1 MDKKKEIL
9 KIKNKL
15 DKLIKENKE
24 TEDKIYKILKEIS
37 LDENIFT
44 SFLKPI
50 IEKVRKK
57 ILTNTIIEIN
67 GGIMPKKLKAAK
79 IKQRPGFKEKVNQ
92 NEEQNKEL
100 QSLINAKKIEDI
112 KSISELKYL
121 NYVKQ
126 TAIKKERYMDLLNE
140 KSKQEL
146 QINNLQCE
154 LTELIENL
162 ISDNVVENIYNNI
175 KDKLI
180 KETIQKIENYF
191 LTDDDISV
199 GDFINNDPWHNWNYE
214 SEKITLTKDTIED
227 FFDYIFGFL
236 GSIEEYLHWIVD
248 SGSFDF
254 DSYLYN
260 PILNKLLD
268 DFYITDIYTE
278 IKEVEFCIDD
288 LVLDKIIDS
297 CISLDFT
304 ENLTFYFDK
313 EKIIELLKQNH
324 NYKKIIEE
332 YEREETEIPEKLL
345 TEIPKDY
352 PDLYPL
358 ARKINRHF
366 ILHIGPTNSGKTYN
380 AMESLKESNT
390 GAYFGPLRLLAFEK
404 FEELNNSGHTCSLK
418 TGEEQIIISD
428 SNYTSSTIEM
438 VDFNKKYDCVVI
450 DEAQMISDKYRG
462 GSWTAAILG
471 IQSKKINI
479 CLAPEATDIIIRLIN
494 ECNDSYEIINHERK
508 NELIFEN
515 ESFIF
520 PNSVKEGDALIVFS
534 KKEVHAVASELQN
547 KGIKCS
553 VIYGVLPY
561 DVRQNEARKF
571 NTKETKVLV
580 ATDAIGMGLNLP
592 IKRVIFLK
600 SEKFD
605 GMQVRNLTISEIKQI
620 AGRAGRYGIFE
631 KGYFYL
637 CGDKKL
643 RKLAKENINIKEP
656 QIKKAIISFPKSILN
671 IEASVSSILSKWK
684 DMDVNCGYEKQDIET
699 QILLAKELEKKT
711 DDKDLIYNFISFG
724 IDYLDENLKN
734 IWNKMFECELDNN
747 KYEFPENIISEVREY
762 ELNELEELF
771 KICDLLYQYYD
782 KFNYNIEI
790 EKVLEIKHIIS
801 SKIISILEK
810 QKLKGKT
817 CKYCSRKLPWNYP
830 YSMCEHCHNEMYGQW
845 NFDDDW
851 V

>member
-1 MDKKKEIL
+1 MDKKEEIL

-37 LDENIFT
+37 LDESIFA
-44 SFLKPI
+44 SFLEPI

-57 ILTNTIIEIN
+57 IVTKTVIEIN
-67 GGIMPKKLKAAK
+67 GGMMPKKLKAAE
-79 IKQRPGFKEKVNQ
+79 IRQQSVFKEKVNQ
-92 NEEQNKEL
+92 KEKQDEEL
-100 QSLINAKKIEDI
+100 QSLINAKQIEDI
-112 KSISELKYL
+112 KSIDESKYL

-126 TAIKKERYMDLLNE
+126 TAIEKERYKDLLDE

-146 QINNLQCE
+146 QINNLKCE
-154 LTELIENL
+154 LMEFAENL
-162 ISDNVVENIYNNI
+162 ISDNVIENIYDEI

-191 LTDDDISV
+191 LVDDDISV
-199 GDFINNDPWHNWNYE
+199 GDFINNNSWHNWNYE
-214 SEKITLTKDTIED
+214 PEPIKLTKDTIED

-236 GSIEEYLHWIVD
+236 DNIEEYLHWIVD
-248 SGSFDF
+248 SESFDF
-254 DSYLYN
+254 NSYLYN
-260 PILNKLLD
+260 PILSKLLD

-278 IKEVEFCIDD
+278 IKEIDFYISD

-297 CISLDFT
+297 YISSDFI
-304 ENLTFYFDK
+304 ENLTVYFNK
-313 EKIIELLKQNH
+313 EKIIELLKQNR

-332 YEREETEIPEKLL
+332 YEKEETEIPQKLL

-352 PDLYPL
+352 PNLYPL

-380 AMESLKESNT
+380 AMESLKQANT

-404 FEELNNSGHTCSLK
+404 FEELNNSGYTCSLK
-418 TGEEQIIISD
+418 TGEEQIIISN
-428 SNYTSSTIEM
+428 SNYISSTIEM
-438 VDFNKKYDCVVI
+438 VDFNEKYDCVVI

-479 CLAPEATDIIIRLIN
+479 CLAPEATDIIIKLIT
-494 ECNDSYEIINHERK
+494 ECNNSYEIINHERK
-508 NELIFEN
+508 NELAFEDEN
-515 ESFIF
+515 FTF

-553 VIYGVLPY
+553 VIYGALPY

-571 NTKETKVLV
+571 NTKETNVLV

-605 GMQVRNLTISEIKQI
+605 GTQVRNLTISEIKQI

-637 CGDKKL
+637 CGDNKL
-643 RKLAKENINIKEP
+643 RKLVRENIDIKEP
-656 QIKKAIISFPKSILN
+656 QIEKAIISFPKSILN
-671 IEASVSSILSKWK
+671 IEASVSSILSKWR
-684 DMDVNCGYEKQDIET
+684 DMDVNCGYEKQDIEM
-699 QILLAKELEKKT
+699 QILLAKELEEKT
-711 DDKDLIYNFISFG
+711 DNKDLIYNFISFG

-734 IWNKMFECELDNN
+734 IWNKMFRCELDNN
-747 KYEFPENIISEVREY
+747 KYEFPENIISEIKEY

-771 KICDLLYQYYD
+771 KICNLLYQYYD
-782 KFNYNIEI
+782 KFNYDIEI
-790 EKVLEIKHIIS
+790 EKVLERKHIIS
-801 SKIISILEK
+801 TKIISILEK

-817 CKYCSRKLPWNYP
+817 CKYCSRKLPWNHP
-830 YSMCEHCHNEMYGQW
+830 YSMCEYCYNEMYGQW

-851 V
+851 I